1 MKYLLLL
8 ALIAVVWWAWQK
20 RRERPARPSRKS
32 PREAE
37 RMVACAHCGVNVPL
51 SESVAEGSE
60 HFCGEAHR
68 LAAHA
73 GRGR

>member
-8 ALIAVVWWAWQK
+8 ALIAVVWWAWRK
-20 RRERPARPSRKS
+20 GRERNAHPSRNM

-51 SESVAEGSE
+51 SDSVAEGDD
-60 HFCGEAHR
+60 HFCCEAHR
-68 LAAHA
+68 ELGRA
-73 GRGR
+73 GQGR